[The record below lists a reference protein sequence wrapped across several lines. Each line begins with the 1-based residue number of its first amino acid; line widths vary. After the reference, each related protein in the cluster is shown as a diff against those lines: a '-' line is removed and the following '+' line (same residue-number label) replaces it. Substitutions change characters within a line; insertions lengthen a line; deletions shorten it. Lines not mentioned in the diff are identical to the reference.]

1 MSDIY
6 ERIANVQQ
14 HVGSVVRTT
23 EGYGYKYATLA
34 DVWNLVKDEM
44 EVNHLGWMAS
54 STPHLQVNDGMTTI
68 INEYRIIVYCTDEED
83 SSVQSAYMFEA
94 SGAQTVGSYETYYRR
109 YALLSLLGLT
119 TVADDDGASA
129 IPQPKPIT
137 EFN

>member
-1 MSDIY
+1 MTDIY

-34 DVWNLVKDEM
+34 DVWNLVKDQMAE
-44 EVNHLGWMAS
+44 NHLVWTANT
-54 STPHLQVNDGMTTI
+54 TPHLHDNDGMTTI
-68 INEYRIIVYCTDEED
+68 INEFQVCVFCTDD
-83 SSVQSAYMFEA
+83 ASQSVHTSYMFEA

-109 YALLSLLGLT
+109 YALLGLLGLT
-119 TVADDDGASA
+119 TVADDDGVQAVPTPT
-129 IPQPKPIT
+129 IQ